1 MKTVTRLA
9 AGTVLGAMLLSA
21 TACGNDK
28 DILESSKED
37 KTVVMNVAG
46 YDVPLELYRYV
57 ALNYKQDYES
67 GKNSD
72 IWLGDAGTA
81 LMQELNADVEET
93 IVTLYA
99 TLAMCGEYGIS
110 AEDSYITDSLE
121 ITMDA
126 VYEEYE
132 YDYKAY
138 ADTIAQHN
146 MNDSVYRFILRN
158 ELLAD
163 ELLNA
168 MIERGEIP
176 NDDASI
182 QAVFDSDEFIRVKQ
196 ILISTEEDML
206 FSAGDRMSEEDA
218 LAVAEDL
225 LAQAKGGADFDEL
238 VQKKGQ
244 DLFMFNN
251 SDGYYFAR
259 GYLDQA
265 FEDAAFAL
273 ENGEISDVVKTSAG
287 YSIIRRY
294 EKDPAYITK
303 HFDDL
308 REDYIGGLYNLAVE
322 AFAEGLTVTP
332 TDALADYSIFNLTD
346 TED

>member
-9 AGTVLGAMLLSA
+9 AGAVLGATLLSV
-21 TACGNDK
+21 TACGNNK
-28 DILESSKED
+28 EILESSKED
-37 KTVVMNVAG
+37 KTVVMTVAG
-46 YDVPLELYRYV
+46 QEVPLELYRYV
-57 ALNYKQDYES
+57 ALNYKRDYES
-67 GKNSD
+67 GKTSD
-72 IWLGDAGTA
+72 IWLGDAGAA

-99 TLAMCGEYGIS
+99 TLAMCGEYGIK
-110 AEDSYITDSLE
+110 ADDAYITDSLE

-138 ADTIAQHN
+138 ADAIAQYN

-176 NDDASI
+176 NDDAAI

-196 ILISTEEDML
+196 ILISTDNQTFVSAEEKSD
-206 FSAGDRMSEEDA
+206 EECLA
-218 LAVAEDL
+218 LAEDL
-225 LAQAKGGADFDEL
+225 LRQVKGGADFDEL

-251 SDGYYFAR
+251 DDGYYFAR
-259 GYLDQA
+259 GYLDKA

-273 ENGEISDVVKTSAG
+273 EIGEISDVVKTSTG
-287 YSIIRRY
+287 YSIIKRY
-294 EKDPAYITK
+294 EKDPAYIAK
-303 HFDDL
+303 RFDTL

-332 TDALADYSIFNLTD
+332 TDALAGYSIFNLANA
-346 TED
+346 ED